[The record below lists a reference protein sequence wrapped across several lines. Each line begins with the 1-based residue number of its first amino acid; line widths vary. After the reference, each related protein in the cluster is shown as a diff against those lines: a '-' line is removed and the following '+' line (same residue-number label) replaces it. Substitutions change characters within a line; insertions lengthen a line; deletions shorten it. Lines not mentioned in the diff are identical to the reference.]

1 MLQVGAVTSA
11 GAGHGGVVKSD
22 WNWNQQIT
30 RCRQWTDQALCC
42 DQKITCWK
50 FQLKINVSC
59 RHEPM
64 NQSCGHSD
72 LQVNQNHHEAFT
84 MILGWLNT
92 KSYLKL
98 KEGFSLKVYR
108 SYIKGRCDG
117 LYCGR
122 GVMQVQTIS
131 HWWLTIAINQI
142 LLNMS
147 WEQLLIRHW
156 RQKWLIQVSGLD
168 VVLQKQYFCVCILRC
183 GLL

>member
-1 MLQVGAVTSA
+1 M
-11 GAGHGGVVKSD
+11 
-22 WNWNQQIT
+22 
-30 RCRQWTDQALCC
+30 
-42 DQKITCWK
+42 
-50 FQLKINVSC
+50 
-59 RHEPM
+59 
-64 NQSCGHSD
+64 
-72 LQVNQNHHEAFT
+72 
-84 MILGWLNT
+84 MILGLLNT
-92 KSYLKL
+92 KSYRKL
-98 KEGFSLKVYR
+98 KEGFSLKVFR

-183 GLL
+183 GLLLNDMAGFEIFRGIDQNNKVTFPLVFVTFPLGVFTFWRRFQRFSATTALQLRKL